1 MPVFE
6 RPAQSLAEQSRF
18 SPTEVGLSH
27 QHRDAYVRLNDDG
40 DVEICAAPGLAV
52 ILHPQNKSIT
62 MVADSIKFIT
72 AKNGLRWNNL
82 AFNDQA
88 FKFQEPTFVVFDHSE
103 VRSIYTGLEEFW
115 ED

>member
-1 MPVFE
+1 
-6 RPAQSLAEQSRF
+6 
-18 SPTEVGLSH
+18 
-27 QHRDAYVRLNDDG
+27 
-40 DVEICAAPGLAV
+40 
-52 ILHPQNKSIT
+52 

-72 AKNGLRWNNL
+72 AKGGLRWNNL